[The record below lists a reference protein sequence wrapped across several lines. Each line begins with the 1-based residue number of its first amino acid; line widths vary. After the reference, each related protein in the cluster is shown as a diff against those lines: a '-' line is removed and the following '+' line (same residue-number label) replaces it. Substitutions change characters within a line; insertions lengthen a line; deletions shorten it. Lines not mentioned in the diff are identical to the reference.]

1 MSPARRF
8 ASLGWKAAIVCL
20 GTYGLVMKSNLLS
33 PAPSPIFFHYFT
45 NISNLAVVL
54 YFAGAVIS
62 MLRGSSR
69 QPLPFLKQMLTLG
82 IVVTLVVVQVLLD
95 GVKLVDGQLDV
106 PLFFEHQL
114 VPIMTVLDWVL
125 FDEKGLIDVRSPLIW
140 PIYPLG
146 YLAVV
151 GTLVGAFGMRIGA
164 GEGGPF
170 PYRFLDVD
178 RLGMG
183 QVAVT
188 VVALVAFFVALGYA
202 WYALDHWLGRRGG
215 KTS

>member
-1 MSPARRF
+1 MSPARHR
-8 ASLGWKAAIVCL
+8 ASLAWKAAIVCF
-20 GTYGLVMKSNLLS
+20 GCYGLVMKSNLLS
-33 PAPSPIFFHYFT
+33 PASDPTFFHYFT
-45 NISNLAVVL
+45 NISNLAIVL
-54 YFAGAVIS
+54 YFAADIIWS
-62 MLRGSSR
+62 LRGGGR

-95 GVKLVDGQLDV
+95 GVKFVDGQLDV

-114 VPIMTVLDWVL
+114 VPIMTVLDWAL
-125 FDEKGLIDVRSPLIW
+125 FDEKGLIAARSPLIW

-151 GTLVGAFGMRIGA
+151 SVLVGAFGMRIGK

-170 PYRFLDVD
+170 PYRFLDID

-183 QVAVT
+183 QVAITIAALT
-188 VVALVAFFVALGYA
+188 VFFIGLGYA
-202 WYALDHWLGRRGG
+202 WYALDRWLGQRGE
-215 KTS
+215 KVS